1 VLEVEHNNL
10 RVALAHL
17 TSLQDGEAAANLT
30 VVLAPFW
37 QLHGHLSEGRRWLVE
52 ALWASRDSSVLTS
65 RLLTSLGIMA
75 YTQGDY
81 EGARTLWEQ
90 SLSLSQRQLQHKN
103 NSGVWVDWDEQSSPG
118 AISSASSEST
128 FTITTGQRPH
138 RALQLRTP
146 EQQEFASTPLS
157 VDARYVGEIDSAGC
171 CTNTMRRQH
180 DGTEFV
186 HPSRL
191 PSANASRRS
200 CRSSR
205 ACPRSRLT
213 SKRRA
218 ASAEEMSTAGE
229 SAISRAS

>member
-1 VLEVEHNNL
+1 VLEVEQNNL

-103 NSGVWVDWDEQSSPG
+103 NSRVWVDWGRAIFSRRHLERILRIYIHHYNRPATSPCAATSNTG
-118 AISSASSEST
+118 AA
-128 FTITTGQRPH
+128 GVRKY
-138 RALQLRTP
+138 
-146 EQQEFASTPLS
+146 PLS
-157 VDARYVGEIDSAGC
+157 VDAGYVGEIDSAGC

-180 DGTEFV
+180 DGAEFV
-186 HPSRL
+186 HPSSHFL
-191 PSANASRRS
+191 GAWV
-200 CRSSR
+200 
-205 ACPRSRLT
+205 
-213 SKRRA
+213 
-218 ASAEEMSTAGE
+218 
-229 SAISRAS
+229 